1 MIASSRRSASAFASV
16 SSARPYI
23 GDESKR
29 LMPDDSASP
38 TIGRRSAVVS
48 KVCQVPIPIA
58 GTCSGVWP
66 SLRRSSGLLE
76 IIDRHRFDRVGQREA
91 EDLRVEIQLAFERPL
106 DVLGDAEAVLLA
118 LEGDVG
124 DRQALLAEGVDD
136 QLRLV
141 RRDDLVLQAL
151 KENHRCR
158 DPIEEVNRGPLSIDV
173 PLLGPASDQTLVVHR
188 LKLVGVAV
196 KDFQVAD
203 AEVAGPGPE

>member
-1 MIASSRRSASAFASV
+1 MIASPRRSASAFASV

-29 LMPDDSASP
+29 LMPDDSASS

-58 GTCSGVWP
+58 GTCSGVRP

-106 DVLGDAEAVLLA
+106 DVLSDAEAVLLA
-118 LEGDVG
+118 LERDVG

-136 QLRLV
+136 QLGLV
-141 RRDDLVLQAL
+141 RRGGLVLPGP
-151 KENHRCR
+151 KEKY
-158 DPIEEVNRGPLSIDV
+158 P
-173 PLLGPASDQTLVVHR
+173 
-188 LKLVGVAV
+188 
-196 KDFQVAD
+196 
-203 AEVAGPGPE
+203 GPGPIRGVE